1 MDATVVSA
9 APWVIQSAHV
19 DWDEPTMQALIH
31 LGFREGA
38 TQTERFE
45 ASVQAMVTTS
55 KFFETGWDFAVSTQ
69 SPR

>member
-9 APWVIQSAHV
+9 APGLIQSAHV

-45 ASVQAMVTTS
+45 ASVQAIVRTS
-55 KFFETGWDFAVSTQ
+55 KFFENGWDFAVSTHV
-69 SPR
+69 PG